1 MSMSREMALGSAI
14 NHYIQASITSRNP
27 KDVNDQLRVA
37 AHLAAILHEQCSAYH
52 VALARIVEIAKQGGM
67 TERDIFN
74 VTDNL
79 DQPI

>member
-1 MSMSREMALGSAI
+1 MSLCPRELALFKAIETNLAALGH
-14 NHYIQASITSRNP
+14 NHYAF
-27 KDVNDQLRVA
+27 A
-37 AHLAAILHEQCSAYH
+37 AYELTVILHEQCSAYH

-74 VTDNL
+74 VLDNL